1 MDEVVEPAAIG
12 EGQQA
17 WMQNAELHSHA
28 TRAIQALSPKLR
40 DSLLLAQSGD
50 YQYEEIAGILGVP
63 LGTVKWRISE
73 ARRKVRETL
82 VTLGYVDA
90 K

>member
-1 MDEVVEPAAIG
+1 MEEVAEPAAVG
-12 EGQQA
+12 DGQHA
-17 WMQNAELHSHA
+17 WMQNAELRAHV
-28 TRAIQALSPKLR
+28 TRAIQTLSPKLR

-50 YQYEEIAGILGVP
+50 YQYEDIAGILGVP